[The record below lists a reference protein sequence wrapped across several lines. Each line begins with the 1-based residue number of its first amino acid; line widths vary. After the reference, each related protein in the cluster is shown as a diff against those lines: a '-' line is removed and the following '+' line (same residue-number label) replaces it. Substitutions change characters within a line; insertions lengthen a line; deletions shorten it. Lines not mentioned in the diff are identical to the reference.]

1 MERTGRS
8 PQEVLDD
15 PAGSQ
20 RGPTVLQRSCAKD
33 VRRSTVEQG
42 SINDLFSLAG
52 KVAVVTGATGVLGSE
67 MARSLAES
75 GARVAVL
82 GRREQKAHQLA
93 GELEVA
99 GGESLALLADVLD
112 TDQLQ
117 EARDAL
123 LERWGRVDI
132 LVNAAGGN
140 VPEAT
145 LSDGVG
151 IFQLPEKALRQ
162 VMDLNFLGTL
172 LPCQIFGAAMVE
184 GAEEPD
190 GCIVNISSMAASK
203 TLTNVVGYS
212 AAKAA
217 VDNFTRWLAVEL
229 ARSYGPGLR
238 VNAIA
243 PGFFIGEQ
251 NRDLLLDEDGNPS
264 KRGQAIIEHT
274 PAGRFGEPD
283 ELGGT
288 LIWLCSPASAFV
300 NGIVVPVDGG
310 FSAFSGV

>member
-1 MERTGRS
+1 M
-8 PQEVLDD
+8 
-15 PAGSQ
+15 
-20 RGPTVLQRSCAKD
+20 
-33 VRRSTVEQG
+33 
-42 SINDLFSLAG
+42 NDLFSLAG

-82 GRREQKAHQLA
+82 GRREEKAHRVA

-151 IFQLPEKALRQ
+151 IFQLPEKALRR

>member
-1 MERTGRS
+1 M
-8 PQEVLDD
+8 Q
-15 PAGSQ
+15 
-20 RGPTVLQRSCAKD
+20 
-33 VRRSTVEQG
+33 
-42 SINDLFSLAG
+42 DLFSLAG
-52 KVAVVTGATGVLGSE
+52 KVAIVTGATGVLGSE
-67 MARSLAES
+67 MARSLARS

-82 GRREQKAHQLA
+82 GRREEKAHRVA
-93 GELEVA
+93 GEIEVA
-99 GGESLALLADVLD
+99 GGESLALPADVLD
-112 TDQLQ
+112 SGQLQ
-117 EARDAL
+117 DARDAL

-151 IFQLPEKALRQ
+151 VFQLPEKALRQ

-184 GAEEPD
+184 GAEDTD

-229 ARSYGPGLR
+229 ARSYGPGFR

-251 NRDLLLDEDGNPS
+251 NRDLLLDEDGSLS
-264 KRGQAIIEHT
+264 KRGQTIIEHT

>member
-1 MERTGRS
+1 M
-8 PQEVLDD
+8 Q
-15 PAGSQ
+15 
-20 RGPTVLQRSCAKD
+20 
-33 VRRSTVEQG
+33 
-42 SINDLFSLAG
+42 DLFSLAG
-52 KVAVVTGATGVLGSE
+52 KVAIVTGATGVLGSE
-67 MARSLAES
+67 MTRSLARS

-82 GRREQKAHQLA
+82 GRRVEKAHRVA
-93 GELEVA
+93 GEIEAA
-99 GGESLALLADVLD
+99 GGQSLVLPADVLD
-112 TDQLQ
+112 TGQL
-117 EARDAL
+117 EDARDAL
-123 LERWGRVDI
+123 LERWGGVDI

-145 LSDGVG
+145 LSDGIG
-151 IFQLPEKALRQ
+151 FFELPENALRQ

-190 GCIVNISSMAASK
+190 GCIVNISSMAAAK

-251 NRDLLLDEDGNPS
+251 NRDLLLDEDGSPS
-264 KRGQAIIEHT
+264 HT
-274 PAGRFGEPD
+274 
-283 ELGGT
+283 GGT
-288 LIWLCSPASAFV
+288 FRRTRRVGGHPDLALQPGLRLRQRNRRARRRRLLRLQRGVDQHVSMLRPLAFACQHAASLRWAASQH
-300 NGIVVPVDGG
+300 
-310 FSAFSGV
+310 FSKSSRSLPTSVEPYCRW

>member
-1 MERTGRS
+1 
-8 PQEVLDD
+8 
-15 PAGSQ
+15 
-20 RGPTVLQRSCAKD
+20 
-33 VRRSTVEQG
+33 
-42 SINDLFSLAG
+42 
-52 KVAVVTGATGVLGSE
+52 
-67 MARSLAES
+67 
-75 GARVAVL
+75 
-82 GRREQKAHQLA
+82 
-93 GELEVA
+93 
-99 GGESLALLADVLD
+99 
-112 TDQLQ
+112 
-117 EARDAL
+117 
-123 LERWGRVDI
+123 
-132 LVNAAGGN
+132 
-140 VPEAT
+140 
-145 LSDGVG
+145 
-151 IFQLPEKALRQ
+151 LPEKALRQ

-184 GAEEPD
+184 GAEETD

-243 PGFFIGEQ
+243 PGFFLGEQ
-251 NRDLLLDEDGNPS
+251 NRDLLLDEDGSLS
-264 KRGQAIIEHT
+264 KRGQTIIEHT

-288 LIWLCSPASAFV
+288 LFWLCSPASAFV

>member
-1 MERTGRS
+1 M
-8 PQEVLDD
+8 
-15 PAGSQ
+15 
-20 RGPTVLQRSCAKD
+20 
-33 VRRSTVEQG
+33 RRRQVEQVQE
-42 SINDLFSLAG
+42 LFSLAG

-67 MARSLAES
+67 MARSLARS
-75 GARVAVL
+75 GASVGVL
-82 GRREQKAHQLA
+82 GRREERANRVA
-93 GELEVA
+93 GEIEVA
-99 GGESLALLADVLD
+99 GGEALALPADVLD
-112 TDQLQ
+112 TDQL
-117 EARDAL
+117 EGARDAL
-123 LERWGRVDI
+123 IERWGSVDI

-140 VPEAT
+140 VPGAT
-145 LSDGVG
+145 LSDGVSV
-151 IFQLPEKALRQ
+151 FQLPEKALRQ

-172 LPCQIFGAAMVE
+172 LPSQVFGAAMVE
-184 GAEEPD
+184 GAQKPE

-229 ARSYGPGLR
+229 ARSYGPSLR

-251 NRDLLLDEDGNPS
+251 NRNLLLDEDGSPS
-264 KRGQAIIEHT
+264 QRGQTIIEHT
-274 PAGRFGEPD
+274 PAGRFGEPE

-300 NGIVVPVDGG
+300 TGIVVPVDGG